1 MDASTVERAARH
13 LWDSHRRRADYVN
26 LPAALAPDGIDAA
39 YTIQDAFHRHATPS
53 LGSIAG
59 WKIATTTK
67 VMQQLMGIDR
77 PCAGAIFQRT
87 IHRSPARLAAAD
99 YVSLKVECEIAF
111 RLARDLPPERAPFS
125 ASDVAGA
132 IEAVMP
138 AFELVDD
145 RRAVYRETSALSL
158 IADNCWNQGVV
169 LGDAKPPLSAEAL
182 GALQGRLEIGERPAL
197 AGKADGPLG
206 ALAWVATLIAARG
219 GGLRSGM
226 IVMTGSLIPTT
237 AVGPGES
244 ARFTVEG
251 LGETT
256 LTVA

>member
-1 MDASTVERAARH
+1 VDATPAERAARY
-13 LWDSHRRRADYVN
+13 LWDAHEQRATYHN
-26 LPAALAPDGIDAA
+26 LPLALRPDGIDAA
-39 YTIQDAFHRHATPS
+39 YAVQDAFHALAVPS
-53 LGSIAG
+53 LGPIGG

-111 RLARDLPPERAPFS
+111 RLARDLPPEKAPFS

-182 GALQGRLEIGERPAL
+182 GALQGRLEIGDRPAL